1 MGAAAC
7 HNVARRGAR
16 VLAIEQFAI
25 GHSNGSSHGHSRVIR
40 QAYFEHPDYVPLLL
54 RTYELFEELE
64 QRCGSQLLLRC
75 GALYGGRADSDVVAG
90 SRLAAER
97 HGIPHEMFDAAA
109 IRTRFPQFAL
119 PDDHVALFEPGAGC
133 VRAEATTHAH
143 VQLARADGAVVL
155 EQTCVRAWSADDHGV
170 HVTTGQETFHGRQ
183 LIVTAGPWSA
193 RVFAEHSIPLLV
205 TRQPMIWLGHTD
217 HRQRERHAMDQLP
230 VWLIRIIKNH

>member
-97 HGIPHEMFDAAA
+97 RQSLRTLTFKQRFRAAPRPFSA
-109 IRTRFPQFAL
+109 SRL
-119 PDDHVALFEPGAGC
+119 P
-133 VRAEATTHAH
+133 
-143 VQLARADGAVVL
+143 
-155 EQTCVRAWSADDHGV
+155 
-170 HVTTGQETFHGRQ
+170 
-183 LIVTAGPWSA
+183 
-193 RVFAEHSIPLLV
+193 
-205 TRQPMIWLGHTD
+205 M
-217 HRQRERHAMDQLP
+217 
-230 VWLIRIIKNH
+230 